1 MNETLALP
9 TESLKL
15 VNSLRLLANQMIS
28 KAGSGHPGI
37 ALGAAPILY
46 ELYANQLVIDPN
58 NPDMIN
64 RDRFVLSAGHG
75 AALLYATLYAAGF
88 DLSSDDLAH
97 FRLPHSKTPGHPE
110 VGVTPG
116 VEATTGPLGQG
127 LGMAVG
133 MAMAEAKLHDQF
145 PSVVDHYTYVLVGD
159 GDLMEGVS
167 HEAASLAGKQALSKL
182 IVIHDDNSISL
193 DGDKSRSDISDNM
206 ARFASYGWDVFD
218 VPDGHNG
225 SAIHHAIEQAKRT
238 SKPTFIAVKTIIGD
252 HGPFAGT
259 NKAHGTPLTSEQMAT
274 LAVKLSTKMSGFEI
288 AADMLQD
295 MRQRIQ
301 VRLNQQR
308 LPDVDELTAYK
319 FFTQHQVT
327 TTPKLTDSVKSQAG
341 RKISKSVI
349 QSFAKQMP
357 QLWGGSADLVA
368 STNAEIVASPLF
380 DKHSR
385 TGRNIAFGVREFGMG
400 AIMNGIALHGGTKIF
415 GSTFLVFS
423 DYMKAAIRLSA
434 LQKLPVIY
442 VFTHDSVTVGE
453 DGPTHQ
459 PIEQIMS
466 LRLIPGIDVL
476 RPGTAEEIAAAWRKA
491 LMSVNRPTVL
501 ILSRGTI
508 GSQGTAQQANLA
520 IKNGA
525 VKIAT
530 QPEAVINLIASGSE
544 VQLALAVSQ
553 QLNVPNNVISMPNLQ
568 QFLSLNTA
576 EKAQIIPKDAAKNV
590 IIEAGTTLG
599 WQVLTGENG
608 LIFGI
613 DQFGMSAEPQIIL
626 DEYGLNASVIV
637 KKMTQYLEK

>member
-206 ARFASYGWDVFD
+206 ARFASYGWDVLD
-218 VPDGHNG
+218 VPDGHNV

-238 SKPTFIAVKTIIGD
+238 LKPTFIAVKTIIGD

-368 STNAEIVASPLF
+368 STNVEIVASPLF

-530 QPEAVINLIASGSE
+530 QPEAVVNLIASGSE

-553 QLNVPNNVISMPNLQ
+553 QLNVPNRVISMPNLQ

-599 WQVLTGENG
+599 WQVLTGANG

-637 KKMTQYLEK
+637 KKITQYLEK

>member
-15 VNSLRLLANQMIS
+15 INSMRLIANQMIS

-46 ELYANQLVIDPN
+46 ELYANQLVVDPD

-75 AALLYATLYAAGF
+75 AALLYTTLYAAGF
-88 DLSSDDLAH
+88 DLSSADLAH
-97 FRLPHSKTPGHPE
+97 FRSPHSKTPGHPE
-110 VGVTPG
+110 VGITPG

-145 PSVVDHYTYVLVGD
+145 PNVVDHYTYVLVGD

-167 HEAASLAGKQALSKL
+167 HEAASLAGKQGLSKL

-193 DGDKSRSDISDNM
+193 DGDKNRSDISDNM
-206 ARFASYGWDVFD
+206 ARFASYGWHVLD
-218 VPDGHNG
+218 VPDGNDV
-225 SAIHHAIEQAKRT
+225 SAIHHAIDKAKIN
-238 SKPTFIAVKTIIGD
+238 SKPTFISVKTIIGNY
-252 HGPFAGT
+252 GPYSGT
-259 NKAHGTPLTSEQMAT
+259 NKAHGTPLTQTQLDALAT
-274 LAVKLSTKMSGFEI
+274 NLNTEISDFEI
-288 AADMLQD
+288 DIDVLQD
-295 MRQRIQ
+295 IRQRIHDRLTHQQ
-301 VRLNQQR
+301 VT
-308 LPDVDELTAYK
+308 DIDELTAYK

-327 TTPKLTDSVKSQAG
+327 TTPKLTESIKSQAG
-341 RKISKSVI
+341 RKISKFAI
-349 QSFAKQMP
+349 QAFSKQLP

-368 STNAEIVASPLF
+368 STNAEIVETSLF
-380 DKHSR
+380 NSDNRS
-385 TGRNIAFGVREFGMG
+385 GRNIAFGVREFGMG
-400 AIMNGIALHGGTKIF
+400 AVMNGIALHGGTKIF
-415 GSTFLVFS
+415 GATFLVFS

-442 VFTHDSVTVGE
+442 VFTHDSITVGE

-476 RPGTAEEIAAAWRKA
+476 RPGTAEEITAAWQKA

-501 ILSRGTI
+501 ILSRGPI
-508 GSQGTAQQANLA
+508 GSQGTVQQAKSA
-520 IKNGA
+520 IENGA
-525 VKIAT
+525 VNIAT
-530 QPEAVINLIASGSE
+530 QPKAVINLIASGSE
-544 VQLALAVSQ
+544 VQLALTVSQ
-553 QLNVPNNVISMPNLQ
+553 KLSVPSRVISMPNLK
-568 QFLSLNTA
+568 QFLSLDLKDQT
-576 EKAQIIPKDAAKNV
+576 QIIPKAAAENV

-599 WQVLTGENG
+599 LQVLTGDTG

-613 DQFGMSAEPQIIL
+613 DQFGMSAAPQMML
-626 DEYGLNASVIV
+626 DEYGLNASTIV
-637 KKMTQYLEK
+637 KKIAQYLEK

>member
-15 VNSLRLLANQMIS
+15 INSMRLIANQMIS

-46 ELYANQLVIDPN
+46 ELYANQLVVDPD

-75 AALLYATLYAAGF
+75 AALLYTTLYAAGF
-88 DLSSDDLAH
+88 DLSSADLAH
-97 FRLPHSKTPGHPE
+97 FRSPHSKTPGHPE
-110 VGVTPG
+110 VGITPG

-145 PSVVDHYTYVLVGD
+145 PNVVDHYTYVLVGD

-167 HEAASLAGKQALSKL
+167 HEAASLAGKQGLSKL

-193 DGDKSRSDISDNM
+193 DGDKNRSDISDNM
-206 ARFASYGWDVFD
+206 ARFASYGWHVLE
-218 VPDGHNG
+218 VPDGNDV
-225 SAIHHAIEQAKRT
+225 SAIHHAIDKAKIN
-238 SKPTFIAVKTIIGD
+238 SKPTFISVKTIIGNY
-252 HGPFAGT
+252 GPYSGT
-259 NKAHGTPLTSEQMAT
+259 NKAHGTPLTQTQLDALAT
-274 LAVKLSTKMSGFEI
+274 NLNTEISDFEI
-288 AADMLQD
+288 DIDVLQD
-295 MRQRIQ
+295 IRQRIHDRLTHQQ
-301 VRLNQQR
+301 VT
-308 LPDVDELTAYK
+308 DIDELTAYK

-327 TTPKLTDSVKSQAG
+327 TTPKLTESIKSQAG
-341 RKISKSVI
+341 RKISK
-349 QSFAKQMP
+349 FALQAFSKQLP

-368 STNAEIVASPLF
+368 STNAEIVETALF
-380 DKHSR
+380 NADNRS
-385 TGRNIAFGVREFGMG
+385 GRNIAFGVREFGMG
-400 AIMNGIALHGGTKIF
+400 AVMNGIALHGGTKIF
-415 GSTFLVFS
+415 GATFLVFS

-442 VFTHDSVTVGE
+442 VFTHDSITVGE

-459 PIEQIMS
+459 PVEQIMS

-476 RPGTAEEIAAAWRKA
+476 RPGTAEEITAAWQKA

-501 ILSRGTI
+501 ILSRGAI
-508 GSQGTAQQANLA
+508 GSQGTAQQAKSA
-520 IKNGA
+520 IENGA
-525 VKIAT
+525 ANIAT
-530 QPEAVINLIASGSE
+530 QPKPVINLIASGSE
-544 VQLALAVSQ
+544 VQLALTVSR
-553 QLNVPNNVISMPNLQ
+553 QLNVPSRVISMPNLK
-568 QFLSLNTA
+568 QFLSLDLKDQT
-576 EKAQIIPKDAAKNV
+576 QIIPKAAAENV

-599 WQVLTGENG
+599 LQVLTGDTG

-613 DQFGMSAEPQIIL
+613 DQFGMSAAPQMML
-626 DEYGLNASVIV
+626 DEYGLNASTIV
-637 KKMTQYLEK
+637 KKIAQYLEK

>member
-206 ARFASYGWDVFD
+206 ARFASYGWDVLD
-218 VPDGHNG
+218 VPDGHNV

-238 SKPTFIAVKTIIGD
+238 LKPTFIAVKTIIGD

-301 VRLNQQR
+301 VRLSQQSS
-308 LPDVDELTAYK
+308 PDVDELTAYK

-327 TTPKLTDSVKSQAG
+327 TTPKLTDSVKNMAG

-380 DKHSR
+380 DKHNR

-476 RPGTAEEIAAAWRKA
+476 RPGTAEEIAVAWQKA

-508 GSQGTAQQANLA
+508 GSQGTSQQANLA

-553 QLNVPNNVISMPNLQ
+553 QLNVPNRVISMPNLQ

-637 KKMTQYLEK
+637 KKITQYLEK